1 MASFNKV
8 ILIGNLTRDVE
19 LKYLPKGTPV
29 CNLSMAVNRRWK
41 TEAGEEKE
49 DVYFAECKAFGK
61 QAETLAQYVKKGHPL
76 LVEGRLTREE
86 WDDKKTGDKRST
98 TRIMIETFQFLKGR
112 DEGEAPT
119 SRRADEG
126 DAPTPRRAIA
136 PAVAAPKLDL
146 DEDDV
151 PF

>member
-8 ILIGNLTRDVE
+8 ILIGNLTRDPE

-86 WDDKKTGDKRST
+86 WDDKKSGEKRST

-112 DEGEAPT
+112 DEG
-119 SRRADEG
+119 
-126 DAPTPRRAIA
+126 DAPAPRRETA
-136 PAVAAPKLDL
+136 PSAAAPKPDL

>member
-8 ILIGNLTRDVE
+8 ILVGNLTRDVE
-19 LKYLPKGTPV
+19 LKHLPKGTAV

-41 TEAGEEKE
+41 TESGEDKE
-49 DVYFAECKAFGK
+49 DVYYAECKAFGK
-61 QAETLAQYVKKGHPL
+61 QAETIAQYVKKGHPL

-86 WDDKKTGDKRST
+86 WDDKKTGEKRST

-112 DEGEAPT
+112 DEGTAP
-119 SRRADEG
+119 A
-126 DAPTPRRAIA
+126 PRRESA
-136 PAVAAPKLDL
+136 PAAPKPDL
-146 DEDDV
+146 DDSDDL

>member
-19 LKYLPKGTPV
+19 LKYLPKGTAV
-29 CNLSMAVNRRWK
+29 CNLSLAVNRRWK

-61 QAETLAQYVKKGHPL
+61 QAETISQYVRKGHPL

-112 DEGEAPT
+112 DEGEAP
-119 SRRADEG
+119 A
-126 DAPTPRRAIA
+126 PRRETA
-136 PAVAAPKLDL
+136 PATAAPKPDL
-146 DEDDV
+146 DADDL

>member
-19 LKYLPKGTPV
+19 LKYLPKGTAV
-29 CNLSMAVNRRWK
+29 CNLSLAVNRRWK

-61 QAETLAQYVKKGHPL
+61 QAETIAQYVKKGHPL

-112 DEGEAPT
+112 DEG
-119 SRRADEG
+119 
-126 DAPTPRRAIA
+126 DAPAPRAQA
-136 PAVAAPKLDL
+136 PAAPKPDL
-146 DEDDV
+146 DADDL

>member
-19 LKYLPKGTPV
+19 LKYLPKGTAV

-61 QAETLAQYVKKGHPL
+61 QAETIAQYVKKGHPL
-76 LVEGRLTREE
+76 MVEGRLTREE

-112 DEGEAPT
+112 DEGEAPAP
-119 SRRADEG
+119 RAPRAQ
-126 DAPTPRRAIA
+126 AP
-136 PAVAAPKLDL
+136 AAPKPDL
-146 DEDDV
+146 DADDL

>member
-19 LKYLPKGTPV
+19 LKHLPKGTAV
-29 CNLSMAVNRRWK
+29 CNLSLAVNRRWK
-41 TEAGEEKE
+41 NEAGEEKE

-76 LVEGRLTREE
+76 MVEGRLTREE

-112 DEGEAPT
+112 DEG
-119 SRRADEG
+119 
-126 DAPTPRRAIA
+126 DAPAPRAQA
-136 PAVAAPKLDL
+136 PAAPKPDL
-146 DEDDV
+146 DADDL

>member
-19 LKYLPKGTPV
+19 LKHLPKGTAV
-29 CNLSMAVNRRWK
+29 CNLSLAVNRRWK

-61 QAETLAQYVKKGHPL
+61 QAETIAQYVRKGHPL

-112 DEGEAPT
+112 DEGA
-119 SRRADEG
+119 
-126 DAPTPRRAIA
+126 A
-136 PAVAAPKLDL
+136 PAPRAQAPAAPKPDL
-146 DEDDV
+146 DADDL

>member
-19 LKYLPKGTPV
+19 LKYLPKGTAV

-61 QAETLAQYVKKGHPL
+61 QAETIAQYVRKGHPL
-76 LVEGRLTREE
+76 MVEGRLTREE

-112 DEGEAPT
+112 DEGAAPAPRQSTAPT
-119 SRRADEG
+119 
-126 DAPTPRRAIA
+126 
-136 PAVAAPKLDL
+136 APKPDL
-146 DEDDV
+146 DADDL

>member
-19 LKYLPKGTPV
+19 LKYLPKGTAV

-61 QAETLAQYVKKGHPL
+61 QAETLAQYVRKGHPL
-76 LVEGRLTREE
+76 LIEGRLTREE

-112 DEGEAPT
+112 DEGEAPAP
-119 SRRADEG
+119 RAPRAQ
-126 DAPTPRRAIA
+126 AP
-136 PAVAAPKLDL
+136 AAPKPDL
-146 DEDDV
+146 DADDL

>member
-61 QAETLAQYVKKGHPL
+61 QAETLAQYVRKGHPL
-76 LVEGRLTREE
+76 LIEGRLTREE

-112 DEGEAPT
+112 DEGEAPAP
-119 SRRADEG
+119 RAPRAQ
-126 DAPTPRRAIA
+126 AP
-136 PAVAAPKLDL
+136 AAPKPDL
-146 DEDDV
+146 DADDL

>member
-19 LKYLPKGTPV
+19 LKHLPKGTAV
-29 CNLSMAVNRRWK
+29 CNLSLAVNRRWK
-41 TEAGEEKE
+41 NEAGEEKE

-61 QAETLAQYVKKGHPL
+61 QAETIAQYVRKGHPL

-112 DEGEAPT
+112 DEGA
-119 SRRADEG
+119 
-126 DAPTPRRAIA
+126 A
-136 PAVAAPKLDL
+136 PAPRAQAPAAPNPDL
-146 DEDDV
+146 DADDL

>member
-8 ILIGNLTRDVE
+8 ILIGNLTRDIE
-19 LKYLPKGTPV
+19 LKYLPKGTAV
-29 CNLSMAVNRRWK
+29 CNLSLAVNRRWK

-61 QAETLAQYVKKGHPL
+61 QAETIAQYVKKGHPL
-76 LVEGRLTREE
+76 MVEGRLTREE
-86 WDDKKTGDKRST
+86 WDDKKTGEKRST

-112 DEGEAPT
+112 DEGAAP
-119 SRRADEG
+119 A
-126 DAPTPRRAIA
+126 PRREPA
-136 PAVAAPKLDL
+136 PAPAPKPDL
-146 DEDDV
+146 DADDL

>member
-19 LKYLPKGTPV
+19 LKYLPKGTAV

-61 QAETLAQYVKKGHPL
+61 QAETIAQYVKKGHPL

-112 DEGEAPT
+112 DEGEAPA
-119 SRRADEG
+119 SRAPRAQ
-126 DAPTPRRAIA
+126 AP
-136 PAVAAPKLDL
+136 AAPKPDL
-146 DEDDV
+146 DADDL

>member
-19 LKYLPKGTPV
+19 LKYLPKGTAV
-29 CNLSMAVNRRWK
+29 CNLSLAVNRRWK

-61 QAETLAQYVKKGHPL
+61 QAETISQYVRKGHPL

-112 DEGEAPT
+112 DEG
-119 SRRADEG
+119 
-126 DAPTPRRAIA
+126 DAPAPRAQA
-136 PAVAAPKLDL
+136 PAAPKPDL
-146 DEDDV
+146 DADDL

>member
-19 LKYLPKGTPV
+19 LKHLPKGTAV
-29 CNLSMAVNRRWK
+29 CNLSLAVNRRWK
-41 TEAGEEKE
+41 NEAGEEKE

-61 QAETLAQYVKKGHPL
+61 QAETLAQYVRKGNPL
-76 LVEGRLTREE
+76 MIEGRLTREE

-98 TRIMIETFQFLKGR
+98 TRIMIETFQFLKER
-112 DEGEAPT
+112 SEGA
-119 SRRADEG
+119 
-126 DAPTPRRAIA
+126 APTPRQE
-136 PAVAAPKLDL
+136 AAPTAPKPDL
-146 DEDDV
+146 DADDL

>member
-19 LKYLPKGTPV
+19 LKYLPKGTAV
-29 CNLSMAVNRRWK
+29 CNLSLAVNRRWK
-41 TEAGEEKE
+41 NEAGEEKE

-61 QAETLAQYVKKGHPL
+61 QAETLAQYVRKGNPL
-76 LVEGRLTREE
+76 MIEGRLTREE

-98 TRIMIETFQFLKGR
+98 TRIMIETFQFLKER
-112 DEGEAPT
+112 SEGAASAPRQE
-119 SRRADEG
+119 S
-126 DAPTPRRAIA
+126 AP
-136 PAVAAPKLDL
+136 AAPKPDL
-146 DEDDV
+146 DADDL

>member
-61 QAETLAQYVKKGHPL
+61 QAETLAQYVRKGHPL

-112 DEGEAPT
+112 DEG
-119 SRRADEG
+119 
-126 DAPTPRRAIA
+126 DAPAPRRETV
-136 PAVAAPKLDL
+136 PAAPKPDL
-146 DEDDV
+146 DADDL

>member
-19 LKYLPKGTPV
+19 LKYLPKGTAV
-29 CNLSMAVNRRWK
+29 CNLSLAVNRRWK

-61 QAETLAQYVKKGHPL
+61 QAETISQYVRKGHPL

-112 DEGEAPT
+112 DEGA
-119 SRRADEG
+119 
-126 DAPTPRRAIA
+126 A
-136 PAVAAPKLDL
+136 PAPRAQAPAAPKPDL
-146 DEDDV
+146 DADDL

>member
-8 ILIGNLTRDVE
+8 VLIGNLTRDVE

-61 QAETLAQYVKKGHPL
+61 QAETLAQYVRKGHPL

-112 DEGEAPT
+112 DEG
-119 SRRADEG
+119 
-126 DAPTPRRAIA
+126 DAPAPRVPRAQA
-136 PAVAAPKLDL
+136 PAAPKPDL
-146 DEDDV
+146 DADDL

>member
-19 LKYLPKGTPV
+19 LKYLPKGTAV
-29 CNLSMAVNRRWK
+29 CNLSLAVNRRWK

-61 QAETLAQYVKKGHPL
+61 QAETIAQYVKKGHPL
-76 LVEGRLTREE
+76 MVEGRLTREE

-112 DEGEAPT
+112 DEGEAPAP
-119 SRRADEG
+119 RAPRAQ
-126 DAPTPRRAIA
+126 AP
-136 PAVAAPKLDL
+136 AAPKPDL
-146 DEDDV
+146 DADDL

>member
-61 QAETLAQYVKKGHPL
+61 QAETLAQYVRKGHPL

-112 DEGEAPT
+112 DEGA
-119 SRRADEG
+119 
-126 DAPTPRRAIA
+126 A
-136 PAVAAPKLDL
+136 PAPRAQSPAAPKPDL
-146 DEDDV
+146 DADDL